1 MTVKLLLF
9 LFCTFYIYADERA
22 LYQGSF
28 DPQSTGIFLPVQIGE
43 KECNFL
49 FDTGASFVVLDKS
62 LEPLLGE
69 PLSLPEVQARTGIK
83 LASGRITT
91 PNGEIALKMYRSI
104 PMRLGKMQI
113 ANRFPYILADLQSLW
128 PFSGVKFCGILG
140 VSFLHQFRWEI
151 DFKRGA
157 IKGYIGAE
165 PYMGSF
171 TARVPLFWSEGQIP
185 QVTVDLHGRVVAF
198 DIDTGDNGSGRVQ
211 HENFLYLKEI
221 GQVLRSHEQEVITVS
236 ELSSNEEFRLEYL
249 RFADTVYPNIVLQE
263 SRQNA
268 LGLAFFKRHNVVLDF
283 PFNML
288 YLQHH
293 KDYELE
299 QERDKSGVR
308 IILEDGQLKIY
319 SIKPM
324 PGAIVEGLEK
334 SDIIISING
343 KKDLSLFQARELLRQ
358 EKGTMLALE
367 LKRDGQNM
375 RTVIVLG
382 EDPL

>member
-83 LASGRITT
+83 LASGRIAT
-91 PNGEIALKMYRSI
+91 PNGEVALKMYRSI

-249 RFADTVYPNIVLQE
+249 RFADTIYPNIVLQE

>member
-83 LASGRITT
+83 LASGRIAT
-91 PNGEIALKMYRSI
+91 PNGEVALKMYRSI

-151 DFKRGA
+151 DFKRGT
-157 IKGYIGAE
+157 IEGYIGAE

-249 RFADTVYPNIVLQE
+249 RFADTIYPNIVLQE

-358 EKGTMLALE
+358 EKGTMLPLE